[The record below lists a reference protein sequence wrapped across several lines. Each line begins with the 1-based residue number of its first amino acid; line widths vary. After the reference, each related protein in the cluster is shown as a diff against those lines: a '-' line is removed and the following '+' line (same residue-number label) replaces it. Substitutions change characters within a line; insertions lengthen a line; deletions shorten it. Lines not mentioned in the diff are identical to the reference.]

1 MCPCRCEKLGVVN
14 HTSIQCMLEKEGSA
28 VEYSETAVDK
38 KELTS
43 IS

>member
-1 MCPCRCEKLGVVN
+1 MYPCRCENVVN
-14 HTSIQCMLEKEGSA
+14 HTSIQCMLEEEDNA
-28 VEYSETAVDK
+28 VEYSETAVVK